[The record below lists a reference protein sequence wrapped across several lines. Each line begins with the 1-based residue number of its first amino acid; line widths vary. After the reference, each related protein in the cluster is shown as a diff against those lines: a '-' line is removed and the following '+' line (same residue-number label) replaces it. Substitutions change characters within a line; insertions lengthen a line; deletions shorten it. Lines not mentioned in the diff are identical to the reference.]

1 MLYRFQLKVQNG
13 CLDLMQEAMSFNDVT
28 IVSDKK
34 MIIEFIFVYES
45 K

>member
-1 MLYRFQLKVQNG
+1 
-13 CLDLMQEAMSFNDVT
+13 MQEAMSFNDVT